1 MLIYFFIMMFGRL
14 KKMSY
19 LCGMIYNKI
28 LKFIYKDLHPL
39 NEAVVRLTKNKWYTF
54 AEGKTSCATGKFR
67 VIRLRSVEGEDVV
80 DVEIKLLKDEP
91 KYKDSTLEQWE
102 KSRNRTIKYYI
113 PKSDL
118 IDRLR
123 LVGIRNYKLGNIKIK

>member
-1 MLIYFFIMMFGRL
+1 MLIYFFKMMFGRL
-14 KKMSY
+14 KKLSY

-28 LKFIYKDLHPL
+28 LKLIHKDLHPL
-39 NEAVVRLTKNKWYTF
+39 NEAVIRLTRNKWYTF

-67 VIRLRSVEGEDVV
+67 VVRLRSVNGEDVV
-80 DVEIKLLKDEP
+80 DVEIKLIKDEP
-91 KYKDSTLEQWE
+91 KYKDSTIEQWE